1 MTSEP
6 HAGRLQC
13 LTSGQQIPA
22 EDAAAAVRVD
32 IAVGAVLVPESAA
45 VEHGAVALVVAAG
58 PLVVVAVERREHHS
72 VVVAESVATRVTR
85 VPGHLRAASSTGMT
99 KYRKGPQRSITQD
112 HNHEKTA
119 RLATILFN
127 LKKIILFIFCN
138 VVFFVC
144 FFCEFWS
151 FSELWRFMK
160 RPF

>member
-1 MTSEP
+1 MTFEP

-99 KYRKGPQRSITQD
+99 KYRKGPQRTTKDHKGPQRSITQD

-127 LKKIILFIFCN
+127 LKKIILFIF
-138 VVFFVC
+138 
-144 FFCEFWS
+144 
-151 FSELWRFMK
+151 L
-160 RPF
+160 

>member
-1 MTSEP
+1 MGNCGTHSITFFLLSFSLLSVSVLLVSHFPFPLLSGTRLHGDLMTSEP

-85 VPGHLRAASSTGMT
+85 VPGHLRAA
-99 KYRKGPQRSITQD
+99 KYHRYLVQRR
-112 HNHEKTA
+112 A
-119 RLATILFN
+119 R
-127 LKKIILFIFCN
+127 
-138 VVFFVC
+138 V
-144 FFCEFWS
+144 
-151 FSELWRFMK
+151 
-160 RPF
+160 